1 MHHVALGHSR
11 APHGAWA
18 TPMQGANPSATWSLG
33 LGKGPDWLCQPR
45 RNVALAPSA
54 QQHFCLYK
62 NICYKYYFFSYNS
75 KYSYQKYYYLC
86 YKYYYF
92 YYNSKYWYK
101 NIIIYVIIILE
112 ILNIIIYVINII
124 IFIIINVIYKFEK
137 TIIINIINFMFYII
151 NYKFL

>member
-1 MHHVALGHSR
+1 MTHAPRGTWALPSTTWHLGDSNARGRPKRYLELGSWQR
-11 APHGAWA
+11 ARLAMA
-18 TPMQGANPSATWSLG
+18 TPPQRSA
-33 LGKGPDWLCQPR
+33 R
-45 RNVALAPSA
+45 A

-92 YYNSKYWYK
+92 YYNPKYWYK
-101 NIIIYVIIILE
+101 NIIICVIIILE

-124 IFIIINVIYKFEK
+124 IFIIINVINKFEK
-137 TIIINIINFMFYII
+137 KLLLI
-151 NYKFL
+151 L